1 MNAEQFHDAL
11 TLLSPDLVAEAEES
25 RRRSK
30 APVRWKPLAA
40 MAACFLLV
48 LGVGA
53 FRLFAPGYSSAA
65 PETAM
70 NMADAAPE
78 EAAVEEAAPVEN
90 AAGGSL
96 DTAMDTAAPFWEA
109 VTVSTPES
117 ALSSV
122 NRSSQPK
129 LTLLTREEDWDA
141 YCVAAPW
148 ESEALDHVIDRSRLA
163 EQDLLLIDLPAQT
176 AEVSNVVQA
185 ENGWQVCLTA
195 PTESTGSTIVLWLPK
210 ETVTSSEEI
219 TLLWSGE

>member
-25 RRRSK
+25 RRCSK
-30 APVRWKPLAA
+30 APIRWKPLVAT
-40 MAACFLLV
+40 AACFLLV
-48 LGVGA
+48 LGMGA
-53 FRLFAPGYSSAA
+53 FRLFAPGYNSAA

-70 NMADAAPE
+70 SMADAAPE

-96 DTAMDTAAPFWEA
+96 ETAMDTAAPFWEA

-117 ALSSV
+117 GTSNG
-122 NRSSQPK
+122 NRFSRPT
-129 LTLLTREEDWDA
+129 LTLLTRKADWDA
-141 YCVAAPW
+141 YCTATTR
-148 ESEALDHVIDRSRLA
+148 ELEALDHAVDISRLA
-163 EQDLLLIDLPAQT
+163 EQDLLLIDLPTQT
-176 AEVSNVVQA
+176 AEVSDVVYA

-219 TLLWSGE
+219 TLFWIGE